1 MQNCSLLWLL
11 GALLKL
17 QPEHNGGKVVAINQ
31 VSAYGNQISRCLG
44 SLNHRQANLQMIKLW
59 PRSGLGRETRTGQV
73 FGAVDRPRRCRLG
86 ILSPACR
93 ASSWYP
99 SAILSMRAFT
109 TGSFIASA
117 AVRISSARFRQC
129 SGLCKRYRRNLMM
142 APDSVGLGD
151 LRA

>member
-1 MQNCSLLWLL
+1 MLRKLLIV
-11 GALLKL
+11 ATSTP
-17 QPEHNGGKVVAINQ
+17 QPGFSGPRCRDTDRQ
-31 VSAYGNQISRCLG
+31 VL
-44 SLNHRQANLQMIKLW
+44 
-59 PRSGLGRETRTGQV
+59 
-73 FGAVDRPRRCRLG
+73 GAVDRPRRCRLG

-129 SGLCKRYRRNLMM
+129 SGLCKRYRVVI
-142 APDSVGLGD
+142 AATS
-151 LRA
+151 